1 LNARRITIKEKAMFT
16 KLLVPLDGSKTAEK
30 ALPYARYLAQDK
42 NVVVELLAAVDV
54 ANMASH
60 MSAERALH
68 VDTMVEDAVRASEK
82 YLQAI
87 AGTFTAAK
95 IKTAVE
101 TGRPEEVIVEKAA
114 AEEDTLIT
122 MATHGRSGMNRWLL
136 GSVAEKVLRGATG
149 PVLLIRAREGSRS
162 EDGPPPKS
170 LIVPLDG
177 SDLAERVLPKAMEF
191 AKQKNLE
198 IVLIRAY
205 HIPTTAYAGVE
216 GYALPMDDLLKSM
229 REEACEYLEKKVAD
243 VNKLGIAK
251 VSFTAREGLPADEV
265 ISFAK
270 NLPRGLIA
278 MSTHGRSGVRRWVL
292 GSVTE
297 TVVRHSEN
305 PVLVIR
311 ATST

>member
-1 LNARRITIKEKAMFT
+1 MFT

-42 NVVVELLAAVDV
+42 NLVIELLAVVDV
-54 ANMASH
+54 ANMATH
-60 MSAERALH
+60 MTAERALH
-68 VDTMVEDAVRASEK
+68 LDTMVDDAVRASEK

-87 AGTFTAAK
+87 AGTLPAAK
-95 IKTAVE
+95 IKSVVE
-101 TGRPEEVIVEKAA
+101 SGRPEEVIIEKAA
-114 AEEDTLIT
+114 AEQNTLIT

-136 GSVAEKVLRGATG
+136 GSVAEKVLRGTSN
-149 PVLLIRAREGSRS
+149 PVLLIRATENTRT
-162 EDGPPPKS
+162 EDGPTLKS

-177 SDLAERVLPKAMEF
+177 SDLAERVLPTAVEL
-191 AKQKNLE
+191 AKQRNLE

-205 HIPTTAYAGVE
+205 NIPTTAYAGVE
-216 GYALPMDDLLKSM
+216 GYALPMDDLLKGM
-229 REEACEYLEKKVAD
+229 REEACEYLENKATD
-243 VNKLGIAK
+243 VKKLGIGR
-251 VSFTAREGLPADEV
+251 VSFTAKEGLAADEI

-270 NLPRGLIA
+270 TLPGGLIA

-311 ATST
+311 AST

>member
-1 LNARRITIKEKAMFT
+1 MFT

-30 ALPYARYLAQDK
+30 ALPYAQYLAQDK
-42 NVVVELLAAVDV
+42 NLVIELLAVVDV
-54 ANMASH
+54 ANMATH
-60 MSAERALH
+60 MTAERALH
-68 VDTMVEDAVRASEK
+68 LDTMVDDAVRASEK

-87 AGTFTAAK
+87 AGTLPAAK
-95 IKTAVE
+95 IKSVVE
-101 TGRPEEVIVEKAA
+101 SGRPEEVIIEKAA
-114 AEEDTLIT
+114 AEQNTLIT

-136 GSVAEKVLRGATG
+136 GSVAEKVLRGTSN
-149 PVLLIRAREGSRS
+149 PVLLIRATENTRT
-162 EDGPPPKS
+162 EDGPTLKS

-177 SDLAERVLPKAMEF
+177 SDLAERVLATAVEL
-191 AKQKNLE
+191 AKQRNLE

-205 HIPTTAYAGVE
+205 NIPTTAYAGVE
-216 GYALPMDDLLKSM
+216 GYALPMDDLLKGM
-229 REEACEYLEKKVAD
+229 REEACEYLENKATD
-243 VNKLGIAK
+243 VKKLGIGR
-251 VSFTAREGLPADEV
+251 VSFTAKEGLAADEI

-270 NLPRGLIA
+270 TLPGGLIA

-311 ATST
+311 AST

>member
-1 LNARRITIKEKAMFT
+1 MFT

-54 ANMASH
+54 ANMARH

-101 TGRPEEVIVEKAA
+101 TGRPEEVIVEKGA

-149 PVLLIRAREGSRS
+149 PVLLIRAREDGRS

-251 VSFTAREGLPADEV
+251 ESFTAREGLPADEV

-270 NLPRGLIA
+270 NLPGGLIA

>member
-1 LNARRITIKEKAMFT
+1 MFT

-42 NVVVELLAAVDV
+42 NLVIELLAVVDV
-54 ANMASH
+54 ANMATH
-60 MSAERALH
+60 MTAERALH
-68 VDTMVEDAVRASEK
+68 LDTMVDDAVRASEK

-87 AGTFTAAK
+87 AGTLPAAK
-95 IKTAVE
+95 IKSVVE
-101 TGRPEEVIVEKAA
+101 SGRPEEVIIEKAA
-114 AEEDTLIT
+114 AEQNTLIT

-136 GSVAEKVLRGATG
+136 GSVAEKVLRGTSN
-149 PVLLIRAREGSRS
+149 PVLLIRATENTRT
-162 EDGPPPKS
+162 EDGPTLKS

-177 SDLAERVLPKAMEF
+177 SDLAEKVLPTAVEL
-191 AKQKNLE
+191 AKQRNLE

-205 HIPTTAYAGVE
+205 NIPTTAYAGVE
-216 GYALPMDDLLKSM
+216 GYALPMDDLLKGM
-229 REEACEYLEKKVAD
+229 REEACEYLENKATD
-243 VNKLGIAK
+243 VKKLGIGR
-251 VSFTAREGLPADEV
+251 VSFTAKEGLAADEI

-270 NLPRGLIA
+270 TLPSGLIA

-311 ATST
+311 AST